1 VSRGSRR
8 RPTPPFP
15 GFALAL
21 LLLGCQLAAQDP
33 AANDYDV
40 PPKILKQPK
49 PRYPDEAFQRRTEG
63 IVLVE
68 FEVSEK
74 GLVESARVLE
84 PVPGLN
90 AAALD
95 AVRKWRFAPARK
107 DGKPVRTTAQAP
119 VSFCIFR
126 ENCRALHEKK

>member
-1 VSRGSRR
+1 MRVK
-8 RPTPPFP
+8 TV
-15 GFALAL
+15 ALLAG
-21 LLLGCQLAAQDP
+21 LLLGGRLTAQEP
-33 AANDYDV
+33 SANDYDV
-40 PPKILKQPK
+40 PPKVLKQQK
-49 PRYPDEAFQRRTEG
+49 PRYPDEAFGRGTEG

-95 AVRKWRFAPARK
+95 AVRKWKFDPARK
-107 DGKPVRTTAQAP
+107 DGKPVRATAQAP
-119 VSFCIFR
+119 IAFCIFN
-126 ENCRALHEKK
+126 ENCRGLPKNK